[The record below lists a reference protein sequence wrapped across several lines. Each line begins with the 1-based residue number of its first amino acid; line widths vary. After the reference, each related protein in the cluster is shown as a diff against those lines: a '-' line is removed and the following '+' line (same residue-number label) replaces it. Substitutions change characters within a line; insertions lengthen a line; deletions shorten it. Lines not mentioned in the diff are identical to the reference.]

1 MGRGCFNR
9 ERKMTEEALAWAQ
22 EPAKTLP
29 LRSAAELELRRVVND
44 QNAGLRRSPLGR
56 RDEVRLENRLR
67 LDSTVA
73 EEPIRGLEL
82 GLVRQRL
89 REALRRSLRELV
101 PQPIEPPVQP
111 PVGKLRP
118 DKLLRQR
125 PKPWH

>member
-56 RDEVRLENRLR
+56 RDEVRLENRL
-67 LDSTVA
+67 LPDSTVG

-82 GLVRQRL
+82 GLGRQRL
-89 REALRRSLRELV
+89 RGALRLSLPEVVR
-101 PQPIEPPVQP
+101 QPIEPPGLP
-111 PVGKLRP
+111 
-118 DKLLRQR
+118 LLAQL
-125 PKPWH
+125 